1 MYSVSKSAGILI
13 KLYCMHVVKL
23 VHHFNRAYRKI
34 VRLDNESA
42 HVNVMFKTITS
53 FPVGVVVTL
62 VIEWFIV

>member
-1 MYSVSKSAGILI
+1 MCSVSKSAGIVI
-13 KLYCMHVVKL
+13 YCMYVVKL